1 MVTQMTGTGLVL
13 MDRIVLALGL
23 ADHMDSLNFVT
34 DLAGK
39 RALMDSAPGSVS
51 SSSSPGWDARR
62 FAAGCG

>member
-23 ADHMDSLNFVT
+23 AEHMDFLNFLT

-39 RALMDSAPGSVS
+39 RVLMDSVPGSVS
-51 SSSSPGWDARR
+51 SSSGWDARR
-62 FAAGCG
+62 FAASCG